1 MYFEN
6 KNNYLFEKKMFN
18 FITSYFRGEKIN
30 KDLVKPHINL
40 ISKTSN
46 YDELKETFENLLP
59 NIPLDNYYSID
70 EYSEIFSEFD
80 HDQINNFSNNICTLI
95 ESQMKEKIGQLNYSA
110 ELLLNFTIS
119 IFTKINTVRTL
130 ITKSYNNILDKNN
143 DIIKTIS
150 KSFPFNIFILCV
162 NSITNDDFFFR
173 QDIFQ
178 KEVDKFDFSYR
189 LINIM
194 FCISHICDSNPT
206 KSSQSSIEY
215 IDIIKIFLLNTKEN
229 LFISKK
235 NQISFLVKLYNTSVH
250 NFETLMNNK
259 INPIYDKKKFEK
271 FIFMNI
277 YLLWYLLC
285 DRNRNILSELNTNS
299 KIKNTFN
306 IKTISIISSLLNI
319 KNEDNI
325 NTVVQ
330 EYNNNYSLYIK
341 EELLKANDKFMSFIQ
356 NAYTN
361 MDYLS
366 GIAKKLI
373 KVIIL
378 YVFDIY
384 PDFCEMIC
392 LKKALIGKIL
402 ENICPTNAYDLMLLY
417 TFSKSMNFYIA
428 IKQSKLTLEQ
438 MFLNCI
444 INYLDQKKNN
454 QVKFTYSLYY
464 SLLSAKNIS
473 YKIKYLSELSQEKL
487 KELEK
492 YINDIEINSECFY
505 DNLITLTLYFQID
518 YGIVTSLDVPS
529 KFIFSR
535 IKRIEEIKRLI
546 LDYKEFYKNNL
557 EYETKGKKTWE
568 KFDKISVKYIKF
580 YENIIK
586 EIKENGLDIELSTEE
601 DIINIINRKTYKASE
616 ELDEDNKVPKSIFHS
631 ETEKFIISSVYG
643 NELYKIL
650 NY

>member
-1 MYFEN
+1 MIG
-6 KNNYLFEKKMFN
+6 
-18 FITSYFRGEKIN
+18 FIASYFRGQKID
-30 KDLVKPHINL
+30 KDLVKPHIDL

-46 YDELKETFENLLP
+46 YEELKETFEKLLP
-59 NIPLDNYYSID
+59 NIPLDNYYSVD
-70 EYSEIFSEFD
+70 EYTELFSEFE
-80 HDQINNFSNNICTLI
+80 HEQINNFSNNFCTLI
-95 ESQMKEKIGQLNYSA
+95 EYQMKEKEQLKQLNYSA

-119 IFTKINTVRTL
+119 IFHKFSTIRTL

-194 FCISHICDSNPT
+194 FCIAHICDSDPD
-206 KSSQSSIEY
+206 KSSKSSVEY
-215 IDIIKIFLLNTKEN
+215 IDIIKLFLLNTKEN

-235 NQISFLVKLYNTSVH
+235 NQIAFLLKLYNTSVH
-250 NFETLMNNK
+250 NFETFINNK
-259 INPIYDKKKFEK
+259 INPILDKKKFET

-285 DRNRNILSELNTNS
+285 DRNRNILTELNTNN

-319 KNEDNI
+319 QNENNI
-325 NTVVQ
+325 ESIVQ

-356 NAYTN
+356 NVYTSII
-361 MDYLS
+361 YLS
-366 GIAKKLI
+366 IMAKNLI

-392 LKKALIGKIL
+392 LKKELIGKIL
-402 ENICPTNAYDLMLLY
+402 ENISPMNAYDLMILY

-444 INYLDQKKNN
+444 INYLDQKQNN
-454 QVKFTYSLYY
+454 KVQFTYSIYY

-473 YKIKYLSELSQEKL
+473 YKLKFLSDLSQDKL
-487 KELEK
+487 HEFEN
-492 YINDIEINSECFY
+492 YIKNIDINSEYYY
-505 DNLITLTLYFQID
+505 DNLITLTIFLEID
-518 YGIVTSLDVPS
+518 YGVVISLDVPS
-529 KFIFSR
+529 KLIYYR
-535 IKRIEEIKRLI
+535 INHFEELQRLI
-546 LDYKEFYKNNL
+546 LEYKEYYKNNL
-557 EYETKGKKTWE
+557 EFEIRGKKTWE
-568 KFDKISVKYIKF
+568 IFDKVSAKYIEF
-580 YENIIK
+580 YESIIK
-586 EIKENGLDIELSTEE
+586 DVKENGLDIKLSSED
-601 DIINIINRKTYKASE
+601 DIINLINRKAYKTSE
-616 ELDEDNKVPKSIFHS
+616 KLIEDDNKSIFHN
-631 ETEKFIISSVYG
+631 ETEVFIISTIYG
-643 NELYKIL
+643 NENYKIL

>member
-1 MYFEN
+1 
-6 KNNYLFEKKMFN
+6 MFG
-18 FITSYFRGEKIN
+18 FITSYFRGEKLN
-30 KDLVKPHINL
+30 KELVKPYIDS
-40 ISKTSN
+40 ISKNKN
-46 YDELKETFENLLP
+46 YEELKETFDKLLP
-59 NIPLDNYYSID
+59 NIPLDNYYSVD
-70 EYSEIFSEFD
+70 EYNDLFSQFD
-80 HDQINNFSNNICTLI
+80 HEQINNFSNNLCTLI
-95 ESQMKEKIGQLNYSA
+95 ENQMQNKISQLNYSA
-110 ELLLNFTIS
+110 ELLLNFTVS
-119 IFTKINTVRTL
+119 IFTRLNTIREL

-143 DIIKTIS
+143 DIILTIS

-194 FCISHICDSNPT
+194 FCICHICDSNFT
-206 KSSQSSIEY
+206 KSSESSVIY
-215 IDIIKIFLLNTKEN
+215 IDTIKIFLLNTKEN

-235 NQISFLVKLYNTSVH
+235 NQIAFLLKLYNTSVH

-259 INPIYDKKKFEK
+259 VNPIYDKKKFEK

-285 DRNRNILSELNTNS
+285 DRNRNILSEFKTNN

-306 IKTISIISSLLNI
+306 IKTISIITSLLNI
-319 KNEDNI
+319 QNESNI
-325 NTVVQ
+325 EAVIK
-330 EYNNNYSLYIK
+330 EYNDNYALYIK

-356 NAYTN
+356 NVYIN
-361 MDYLS
+361 IDYLS
-366 GIAKKLI
+366 IIAKNLI

-392 LKKALIGKIL
+392 LKKELIGKIL
-402 ENICPTNAYDLMLLY
+402 ENISPTNAYDLMLLY

-444 INYLDQKKNN
+444 INYLDQKKYNKV
-454 QVKFTYSLYY
+454 QFTYSLFY

-473 YKIKYLSELSQEKL
+473 YKIKFLSELSEDKL
-487 KELEK
+487 HEFEE
-492 YINDIEINSECFY
+492 YINKIEINSEYYY
-505 DNLITLTLYFQID
+505 DNLITLTIYFQID

-529 KFIFSR
+529 KFIYYR
-535 IKRIEEIKRLI
+535 IKHFEETKKLIIE
-546 LDYKEFYKNNL
+546 YKEYYKNNL
-557 EYETKGKKTWE
+557 EYEIRGKKSWE
-568 KFDKISVKYIKF
+568 KFDKVTIKYLDF
-580 YENIIK
+580 YEKIIN
-586 EIKENGLDIELSTEE
+586 EIKENGLDANLSTEE
-601 DIINIINRKTYKASE
+601 DIINLINRKEYKNQE
-616 ELDEDNKVPKSIFHS
+616 ELIEDDDNKSIFHT

>member
-1 MYFEN
+1 
-6 KNNYLFEKKMFN
+6 MFG
-18 FITSYFRGEKIN
+18 FIASYFRGDKIN
-30 KDLVKPHINL
+30 KELVKPYIDL
-40 ISKTSN
+40 ISKNSN
-46 YDELKETFENLLP
+46 YDELKETFEKLLP
-59 NIPLDNYYSID
+59 NIPLDNYYSVD
-70 EYSEIFSEFD
+70 EYNNLFSEFE
-80 HDQINNFSNNICTLI
+80 HEQINNFSNNLCTLI
-95 ESQMKEKIGQLNYSA
+95 QHQMQEKIGELNYSA

-119 IFTKINTVRTL
+119 IYNKMNTVREL

-150 KSFPFNIFILCV
+150 KSFPFNIYILCV
-162 NSITNDDFFFR
+162 NAITNDDFFFR
-173 QDIFQ
+173 RDIFQ

-189 LINIM
+189 LINLM
-194 FCISHICDSNPT
+194 FCISHICDSNSQ

-215 IDIIKIFLLNTKEN
+215 IDTIKIFLLNTKEN

-235 NQISFLVKLYNTSVH
+235 NQIAFLLKLYNISVH
-250 NFETLMNNK
+250 NFETLINNK
-259 INPIYDKKKFEK
+259 INPIIDKKKFEK

-285 DRNRNILSELNTNS
+285 DRNRNILSDMNINN

-319 KNEDNI
+319 KNENNI
-325 NTVVQ
+325 EIIVK
-330 EYNNNYSLYIK
+330 EYNDNYALFIK
-341 EELLKANDKFMSFIQ
+341 DELLKANDKFMSFIQ
-356 NAYTN
+356 NAYIN
-361 MDYLS
+361 IDYLS
-366 GIAKKLI
+366 GVAKNLI

-392 LKKALIGKIL
+392 LKKELIGKIL
-402 ENICPTNAYDLMLLY
+402 EHISPTNAYDLMLLY

-454 QVKFTYSLYY
+454 HGKFTYSLYY

-473 YKIKYLSELSQEKL
+473 SKIKYISELSRDKL
-487 KELEK
+487 HEFEQ
-492 YINDIEINSECFY
+492 YINSIEINSEYFY
-505 DNLITLTLYFQID
+505 DTLVTLSLYFQID

-529 KFIFSR
+529 KMIYYR
-535 IKRIEEIKRLI
+535 IKNIEETKRLI
-546 LDYKEFYKNNL
+546 LNYKEYYKNNL
-557 EYETKGKKTWE
+557 EYEIKGKKTWE
-568 KFDKISVKYIKF
+568 KFDKITNKYIEF
-580 YENIIK
+580 YNNIIN
-586 EIKENGLDIELSTEE
+586 EIKENGLDIKLSTEE
-601 DIINIINRKTYKASE
+601 DIINLINRKTYKNSE
-616 ELDEDNKVPKSIFHS
+616 ELEQDDNKSIFQS

-643 NELYKIL
+643 NEYYKIL

>member
-1 MYFEN
+1 
-6 KNNYLFEKKMFN
+6 MFSY
-18 FITSYFRGEKIN
+18 IASYFRGAKIN
-30 KDLVKPHINL
+30 KELVKPYIEL
-40 ISKTSN
+40 ISKTNN
-46 YDELKETFENLLP
+46 YDELKDTFEKLLP
-59 NIPLDNYYSID
+59 NIPLDNYYSVD
-70 EYSEIFSEFD
+70 EYSELFSQFE
-80 HDQINNFSNNICTLI
+80 HEQINNFSNNLCILI
-95 ESQMKEKIGQLNYSA
+95 EHQMHEKLGQLNFSA

-119 IFTKINTVRTL
+119 IFTKFNTIRTL

-194 FCISHICDSNPT
+194 FCISHVLDSNPT

-215 IDIIKIFLLNTKEN
+215 IDTIKLFLLNTKEN

-235 NQISFLVKLYNTSVH
+235 NQIAFLLKLYNTSVH
-250 NFETLMNNK
+250 NFETLLNNK
-259 INPIYDKKKFEK
+259 VNPIYDNKKFEK

-285 DRNRNILSELNTNS
+285 DRNRNILSDLNSNN

-306 IKTISIISSLLNI
+306 IKTISIISSLFDI
-319 KNEDNI
+319 KNENNI
-325 NTVVQ
+325 ETIVK
-330 EYNNNYSLYIK
+330 EYNDNYSLYIK
-341 EELLKANDKFMSFIQ
+341 EELVKANDKFMSFIQ
-356 NAYTN
+356 NAYIN
-361 MDYLS
+361 IDYLS
-366 GIAKKLI
+366 IVAKNLI

-378 YVFDIY
+378 YVFYIY

-392 LKKALIGKIL
+392 LKKELIGKIL
-402 ENICPTNAYDLMLLY
+402 ENISPTNAYDLMLLY
-417 TFSKSMNFYIA
+417 SFSKSLNFYIA

-444 INYLDQKKNN
+444 INYLDQKKINKV
-454 QVKFTYSLYY
+454 QFTYSIYY

-473 YKIKYLSELSQEKL
+473 TKIKYLSELSFDKL
-487 KELEK
+487 HEFEK
-492 YINDIEINSECFY
+492 YLKSIEINSEYYY
-505 DNLITLTLYFQID
+505 DNLITLTLFFQID

-529 KFIFSR
+529 KMILYR
-535 IKRIEEIKRLI
+535 IKHFEETQRLI
-546 LDYKEFYKNNL
+546 MNYKEYYKNNL
-557 EYETKGKKTWE
+557 EYEIRGKKTWE
-568 KFDKISVKYIKF
+568 KFDKVSVKYIDF
-580 YENIIK
+580 YDKINK
-586 EIKENGLDIELSTEE
+586 DIKENGLDIELSTEE
-601 DIINIINRKTYKASE
+601 DIINLINRKTYKSNEDLSE
-616 ELDEDNKVPKSIFHS
+616 DDNKYIFNS
-631 ETEKFIISSVYG
+631 ETEKFIISSIYG

>member
-1 MYFEN
+1 
-6 KNNYLFEKKMFN
+6 MFN

-30 KDLVKPHINL
+30 KELVKPYINL

-46 YDELKETFENLLP
+46 YDELKEIFENLLP

-70 EYSEIFSEFD
+70 EYCELFSEFD
-80 HDQINNFSNNICTLI
+80 HEQINNFSNNICTLI
-95 ESQMKEKIGQLNYSA
+95 ENQMKEKIGQLNYSA

-119 IFTKINTVRTL
+119 IFTKINTIRTL

-162 NSITNDDFFFR
+162 NSITNDNFFFR

-285 DRNRNILSELNTNS
+285 DRNRNILTELDKNN
-299 KIKNTFN
+299 KINNTFN

-319 KNEDNI
+319 KNEENI
-325 NTVVQ
+325 NEIVQ
-330 EYNNNYSLYIK
+330 EYNYNYSLYIK

-356 NAYTN
+356 NAYSN

-366 GIAKKLI
+366 VIAKKLI

-444 INYLDQKKNN
+444 INYLEQKKNN

-473 YKIKYLSELSQEKL
+473 YKIKYLSELSLEKL

-529 KFIFSR
+529 KFIFYR
-535 IKRIEEIKRLI
+535 IKRIEETKKLI

-557 EYETKGKKTWE
+557 EYEIRGKKTWE
-568 KFDKISVKYIKF
+568 KFDKISIKYIKF
-580 YENIIK
+580 YDNIIK

-601 DIINIINRKTYKASE
+601 DIINIINRKTYKTSE
-616 ELDEDNKVPKSIFHS
+616 KLDEDNKEQKSIFHS

>member
-1 MYFEN
+1 
-6 KNNYLFEKKMFN
+6 MFG

-30 KDLVKPHINL
+30 KELVKPYIEL
-40 ISKTSN
+40 TSKN
-46 YDELKETFENLLP
+46 EKYEELKETFDKLLP
-59 NIPLDNYYSID
+59 NIPLDNYYSVD
-70 EYSEIFSEFD
+70 EYYELFSQFE
-80 HDQINNFSNNICTLI
+80 HNQINCFSNNICRLI
-95 ESQMKEKIGQLNYSA
+95 ESQMHNQISQLNYSA
-110 ELLLNFTIS
+110 ELLLNFTVS
-119 IFTKINTVRTL
+119 IFTRLNTVREL

-143 DIIKTIS
+143 DIILTLS
-150 KSFPFNIFILCV
+150 HSFPFNVFILCV

-194 FCISHICDSNPT
+194 FCICHICDSNFT
-206 KSSQSSIEY
+206 KSSKSSVEY
-215 IDIIKIFLLNTKEN
+215 IDTIKLFLLNTKEN

-235 NQISFLVKLYNTSVH
+235 NQISFLLKLYNTSVH

-259 INPIYDKKKFEK
+259 VNPIYDKKKFEK

-285 DRNRNILSELNTNS
+285 DRNRNILSEFKTNN

-306 IKTISIISSLLNI
+306 IKTISIITSLLNI
-319 KNEDNI
+319 QNENNI
-325 NTVVQ
+325 ETVIK
-330 EYNNNYSLYIK
+330 EYNDNYSIYIK
-341 EELLKANDKFMSFIQ
+341 EELLRANDKFMSFIQ
-356 NAYTN
+356 NVYIN
-361 MDYLS
+361 IDYLS
-366 GIAKKLI
+366 IIAKNLI

-378 YVFDIY
+378 YIFDIY

-392 LKKALIGKIL
+392 LKKELIGKIL
-402 ENICPTNAYDLMLLY
+402 ENISPTNAYDLMLLY

-454 QVKFTYSLYY
+454 KVQFTYSLFY

-473 YKIKYLSELSQEKL
+473 YKIKFLSELSQDKL
-487 KELEK
+487 HEFED
-492 YINDIEINSECFY
+492 YINKIEINSEYYY

-529 KFIFSR
+529 KLIYYR
-535 IKRIEEIKRLI
+535 IKHIEETKKLI
-546 LDYKEFYKNNL
+546 IEYKEYYKNNL
-557 EYETKGKKTWE
+557 EYEIRGKKSWE
-568 KFDKISVKYIKF
+568 KFDKVTLKYLEF
-580 YENIIK
+580 YEKIIN
-586 EIKENGLDIELSTEE
+586 EIKENGLDVNLSTEE
-601 DIINIINRKTYKASE
+601 DIINLINRKEYKNQE
-616 ELDEDNKVPKSIFHS
+616 ELIQDGDNNSIFHS

>member
-1 MYFEN
+1 
-6 KNNYLFEKKMFN
+6 MFG

-30 KDLVKPHINL
+30 KELVKPYIDL
-40 ISKTSN
+40 ISKNSN
-46 YDELKETFENLLP
+46 YDELKETFEKLLP
-59 NIPLDNYYSID
+59 NIPLDNYYSVD
-70 EYSEIFSEFD
+70 EYNNLFSEFE
-80 HDQINNFSNNICTLI
+80 HEQINNFSNNLCTLI
-95 ESQMKEKIGQLNYSA
+95 QHQMQEKIGELNYSA
-110 ELLLNFTIS
+110 ELLLNFTIT
-119 IFTKINTVRTL
+119 IYNKMNTVREL

-150 KSFPFNIFILCV
+150 KSFPFNIYILCV
-162 NSITNDDFFFR
+162 NAITNDDFFFR
-173 QDIFQ
+173 RDIFQ

-189 LINIM
+189 LINLM
-194 FCISHICDSNPT
+194 FYISHICDSNSQ
-206 KSSQSSIEY
+206 KSSQSAIEY
-215 IDIIKIFLLNTKEN
+215 IDTIKIFLLNTKEN

-235 NQISFLVKLYNTSVH
+235 NQIAFLLKLYNTSVH
-250 NFETLMNNK
+250 NFETLINNK
-259 INPIYDKKKFEK
+259 INPIIDKKKFEK

-285 DRNRNILSELNTNS
+285 DRNRNILSDMNINN

-319 KNEDNI
+319 KNENNI
-325 NTVVQ
+325 EIIVK
-330 EYNNNYSLYIK
+330 EYNDNYALFIK
-341 EELLKANDKFMSFIQ
+341 DELLKANDKFMSFIQ
-356 NAYTN
+356 NTYIN
-361 MDYLS
+361 IDYLS
-366 GIAKKLI
+366 CVAKNLI

-392 LKKALIGKIL
+392 LKKELIGKIL
-402 ENICPTNAYDLMLLY
+402 EHISPTNAYDLMLLY

-454 QVKFTYSLYY
+454 HGKFTYSLYF

-473 YKIKYLSELSQEKL
+473 SKIKYISELSRDKL
-487 KELEK
+487 HEFEQ
-492 YINDIEINSECFY
+492 YINNIEINSEYFY
-505 DNLITLTLYFQID
+505 DSLITLSIYFQID

-529 KFIFSR
+529 KMIYYR
-535 IKRIEEIKRLI
+535 IKNIEETKRLI
-546 LDYKEFYKNNL
+546 LNYKEYYKNNL
-557 EYETKGKKTWE
+557 EYEIKGKKTWE
-568 KFDKISVKYIKF
+568 RFDKITNKYIEF
-580 YENIIK
+580 YNNIIN
-586 EIKENGLDIELSTEE
+586 EIKENGLDIKLSTEE
-601 DIINIINRKTYKASE
+601 DIINLINRKTYKSSE
-616 ELDEDNKVPKSIFHS
+616 ELEQDDNKSIFQS

-643 NELYKIL
+643 NEFYKIL